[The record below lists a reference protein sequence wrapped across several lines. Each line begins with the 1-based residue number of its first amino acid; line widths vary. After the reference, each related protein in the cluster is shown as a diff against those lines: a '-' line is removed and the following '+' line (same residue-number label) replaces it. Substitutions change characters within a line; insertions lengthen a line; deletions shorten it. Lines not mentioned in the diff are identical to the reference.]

1 MGTEAMEADA
11 CGVFHALCWR
21 DSTRLQG
28 VSWPLYGQQGMGI
41 PLSILSSHPRQV
53 FEDGRLSDP
62 ETDALSDCSSLEA
75 EAKRGPGPLAFVPQ
89 STPCRTLEQPLDRGS
104 EDLEW
109 DPSVDV
115 GGSTSHDDED
125 SSYYS
130 AITGSWE
137 ESRWGP
143 SCQLCSSPRSR
154 CGPEDAQPGSL
165 LARDKA
171 HLPVAVPRAADAAG
185 DSSGECEAWPV
196 GGRCLNPLV
205 CLPNSA
211 LTPAPCLLVSIQ
223 PPSDAQKS
231 CSPAPGGEAGAAPGL
246 SDVTKTTAPVS
257 ARPGLLEGGA

>member
-1 MGTEAMEADA
+1 MCQGTHAPYRLTLYGAGATPQTQLHHPVGPSTRRVGVALLLPRSVQVTPLHVQLPLPSPEVAAPQPLPPQAQLPAHILMGIEAMEFDA

-41 PLSILSSHPRQV
+41 PLSILSSHPHQV

-62 ETDALSDCSSLEA
+62 ETDAVSDCSSLEA

-89 STPCRTLEQPLDRGS
+89 STPCRMLEQPLDRGS

-130 AITGSWE
+130 AITGMG
-137 ESRWGP
+137 RG
-143 SCQLCSSPRSR
+143 
-154 CGPEDAQPGSL
+154 L
-165 LARDKA
+165 L
-171 HLPVAVPRAADAAG
+171 
-185 DSSGECEAWPV
+185 
-196 GGRCLNPLV
+196 
-205 CLPNSA
+205 
-211 LTPAPCLLVSIQ
+211 PAPRL
-223 PPSDAQKS
+223 
-231 CSPAPGGEAGAAPGL
+231 
-246 SDVTKTTAPVS
+246 
-257 ARPGLLEGGA
+257 